1 MMSNLR
7 KRYGRRLPQVSQR
20 ALKNTAAVLMLLVNG
35 SRIIIEKGL
44 LRLDT
49 YTVGGLLDA
58 MDADSRTMQL
68 VGVASIIQVLQG
80 LLPPVFALLLV
91 EGFLHTDHYAKYL
104 GRVAAAALVSELAY
118 DFAMHGKFLEFSEQ
132 NPMLALVVALV
143 MLRIMKALDRVSS
156 VERAVVQIL
165 LLLCAGFWV
174 VVFRVES
181 GVELILLAAIFYCF
195 REHDIVK
202 LVLGVLVS
210 LTDTI
215 GPLAFCGLMFY
226 NGERRLKLPSY
237 VYYAIYPLH
246 LLVFGIVARCF
257 LLQ

>member
-1 MMSNLR
+1 MVSDLR

-20 ALKNTAAVLMLLVNG
+20 ALKNTAAVLMVLVNG

-44 LRLDT
+44 LRLDA
-49 YTVGGLLDA
+49 YTLGELLEA

-68 VGVASIIQVLQG
+68 VGVASVLQVLRG
-80 LLPPVFALLLV
+80 LLPPVFAFLLV
-91 EGFLHTDHYAKYL
+91 EGFLHTGHYAKYL
-104 GRVAAAALVSELAY
+104 GRVAAVALVSEMAY
-118 DFAMHGKFLEFSEQ
+118 DFAMYGKLLDFSRQ

-143 MLRIMKALDRVSS
+143 MLRIMKGLERVAP
-156 VERAVVQIL
+156 VERAVGWLL

-174 VVFRVES
+174 TVFRVES
-181 GVELILLAAIFYCF
+181 GVELILLTAIFYCF
-195 REHDIVK
+195 REHDVVK

-215 GPLAFCGLMFY
+215 GPLAFCGLLFY
-226 NGERRLKLPSY
+226 NGERRLKLHPY

-246 LLVFGIVARCF
+246 LLAIGIAARWF
-257 LLQ
+257 LPQ